1 MPGHC
6 AVRRPGG
13 WLVVRRMAFV
23 SIVADM
29 SESEESLAPEPAGYT
44 RNGDDGHTEF
54 GGHGRVAKRDARVV
68 AFAECDEANASI
80 SVAVAMGG
88 LPINLTSMLVSVQ
101 NDLFDLAA
109 DLSVPLSRQEPA
121 RARMVQGHIDR
132 LERATQ
138 HFDADSEDVSGTVL
152 PGGTAGAALL
162 YMSRAVVRRAERAV
176 WIAVEEYPDAV
187 NPLTARYLNR
197 LSSMLFVLARG
208 ANAEHGDIVW
218 IPEASVQP
226 VDTDT
231 DDAAAQGP
239 GT

>member
-1 MPGHC
+1 
-6 AVRRPGG
+6 
-13 WLVVRRMAFV
+13 MAFV

-29 SESEESLAPEPAGYT
+29 SDREESLAPEPAGYT

-54 GGHGRVAKRDARVV
+54 GGHGRVPKRDARV
-68 AFAECDEANASI
+68 AAYAECDEANASI

-109 DLSVPLSRQEPA
+109 DLSVPLCRQEPA
-121 RARMVQGHIDR
+121 RARIVQGHIDR
-132 LERATQ
+132 LERAEQ
-138 HFDADSEDVSGTVL
+138 HFAADSEDVSGTVL

-176 WIAVEEYPDAV
+176 WIAVEEYPDMV

-197 LSSMLFVLARG
+197 LSSILFVLARG

-231 DDAAAQGP
+231 DPAAPGP
-239 GT
+239 GE